1 MCHNVFMYGRR
12 YKNTNS
18 QTNGSVKYISNT
30 YEGMMQNKIYCNYIM
45 TNMYFRVCVRIFYK

>member
-18 QTNGSVKYISNT
+18 QTNDSVKYISNT
-30 YEGMMQNKIYCNYIM
+30 YEGMMQNKIYCN
-45 TNMYFRVCVRIFYK
+45 